1 MDNPGQHLIHI
12 TNRGPGVFGP
22 ADVGEFKLSMK
33 QPLKDINK
41 FGMLHYSVP
50 KTIDHCLDEE
60 FVLRLKFGGQKTI
73 DVPVKLPNLDY
84 YNVRSSSINDIGYGN
99 FERTFVRPSDKI
111 QLDEILQSTI
121 NWSIMKHY
129 DTLRARATMN
139 VPGMLLARIGC
150 VVDRNQETGCYQFM
164 FGVSKTSGCRQIKHL
179 GMA

>member
-60 FVLRLKFGGQKTI
+60 FVLRLKFGGERNDI
-73 DVPVKLPNLDY
+73 DVPVKIPNLDY
-84 YNVRSSSINDIGYGN
+84 YNTRASASFDLGYGDFN
-99 FERTFVRPSDKI
+99 RSFVRPPDKI

-129 DTLRARATMN
+129 DTLRARPTMT
-139 VPGMLLARIGC
+139 VPGMLLARIAC
-150 VVDRNQETGCYQFM
+150 VVKLEPETGCYD
-164 FGVSKTSGCRQIKHL
+164 G
-179 GMA
+179 